1 MKSILLDI
9 NYLLDTILIFD
20 LDYASNDDFLNWL
33 TRSMLFFF
41 FFLLMFDLA
50 FRPAKK
56 KKKNQKIIQRSAIFK
71 IKKATELDEMYL
83 IGY

>member
-9 NYLLDTILIFD
+9 NYLLDTTLIFD

-56 KKKNQKIIQRSAIFK
+56 KKIRKLYKDRQYLKS
-71 IKKATELDEMYL
+71 KKQPS
-83 IGY
+83 

>member
-9 NYLLDTILIFD
+9 NYLLDTILIVD
-20 LDYASNDDFLNWL
+20 LDYASNNDFLNWL
-33 TRSMLFFF
+33 TRSMLF

-56 KKKNQKIIQRSAIFK
+56 KKQFYAKFGNI
-71 IKKATELDEMYL
+71 
-83 IGY
+83 

>member
-33 TRSMLFFF
+33 TRSMLFFLVDVWF
-41 FFLLMFDLA
+41 SL
-50 FRPAKK
+50 PSGKK
-56 KKKNQKIIQRSAIFK
+56 KKTILCKDRQ
-71 IKKATELDEMYL
+71 YL
-83 IGY
+83 KSEKQPS